1 MADSRKEDIRRLHQ
15 IRFGEPPRRQAGATD
30 ADSGLG
36 GGGGGVCHSG
46 DGHREQP
53 CRSRRETQ
61 KPCTILGEALAKKRS
76 AQLAPLPRQPHSC
89 ANWRGL
95 EPWHKV
101 GYLSGRCF
109 CFGGVLSAL
118 RGKERSGP
126 AAAAEVRAAG
136 PRGPEA
142 QATIG

>member
-1 MADSRKEDIRRLHQ
+1 M
-15 IRFGEPPRRQAGATD
+15 
-30 ADSGLG
+30 
-36 GGGGGVCHSG
+36 CHSG

-61 KPCTILGEALAKKRS
+61 KPCTTLGEARAKKRS

-95 EPWHKV
+95 EPWQKA
-101 GYLSGRCF
+101 GYLSGRRF

-118 RGKERSGP
+118 REKKGP
-126 AAAAEVRAAG
+126 ALRRQRKCG
-136 PRGPEA
+136 LRGLVA
-142 QATIG
+142 RRRRRQ